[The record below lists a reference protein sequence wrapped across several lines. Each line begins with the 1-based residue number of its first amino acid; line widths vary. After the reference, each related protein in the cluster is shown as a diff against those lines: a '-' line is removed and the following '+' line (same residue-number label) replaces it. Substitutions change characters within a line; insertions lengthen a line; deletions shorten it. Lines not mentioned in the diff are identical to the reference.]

1 MTEHHL
7 PDDVA
12 RWPVDP
18 YALLGID
25 ANVDE
30 RGLKRAYAKLI
41 RKFKPEHHPQEF
53 TRIRAAFEHVQSRLS
68 WLSLRHNFQAE
79 EELDQDRDLEETR
92 IEIPVFDLDADSPQD
107 QPATA
112 EPKNSDTNSADRP
125 PEPNQPKRTA
135 NSKSDAQQAAESAWL
150 LATHGDPATGYQQ
163 LRMLA
168 ERTPTPT
175 ETCLKL
181 YWLLRLFPEVDPAGN
196 PSHWLV
202 VALRQS
208 HLNGPAWELYGIE
221 LERQPQL
228 VAVQE
233 HLSLL
238 DCATSA
244 ERLFD
249 LLECRWRVASRHGGW
264 NLIESDLRKVRPDVQ
279 TDATEM
285 WAQMLFRAL
294 DLAAWSSNSS
304 AKNIVQFCRYE
315 IEKLSEL
322 HFRLSHQFDRSD
334 LLGEMLS
341 QTPLDFI
348 HHTTDELTD
357 LIRDHWNEPYLD
369 RTQKLRSLLAGWAA
383 NPRQALIMLT
393 AVRKDANIAFHQIY
407 NLVRELNFDESAHQ
421 FPNRAKL
428 ILETCQRF
436 VMQRRRLPYY
446 ILRVEI
452 LEFCLENGIELTEL
466 LNVSKQVIEMDMIRG
481 TKEAME
487 NDLELQI
494 LVRGIIAFWAAP
506 E

>member
-12 RWPVDP
+12 LWPVDP

-25 ANVDE
+25 GNVDE

-53 TRIRAAFEHVQSRLS
+53 TRIRAAFEQVQARLS

-79 EELDQDRDLEETR
+79 EELDQDLDLEETR

-107 QPATA
+107 QPGTA
-112 EPKNSDTNSADRP
+112 EAKNSDTNSADRP
-125 PEPNQPKRTA
+125 AGANQSKRTA
-135 NSKSDAQQAAESAWL
+135 NSKSDAQQAAESAWQ
-150 LATHGDPATGYQQ
+150 LATHGDPAAGYQQ
-163 LRMLA
+163 LRKLS
-168 ERTPTPT
+168 ERLPIPT

-181 YWLLRLFPEVDPAGN
+181 YWLLRLFPEVDPTGN

-208 HLNGPAWELYGIE
+208 YLNGPAWELYGVE
-221 LERQPQL
+221 LERQPHL
-228 VAVQE
+228 IAEYE

-238 DCATSA
+238 ECATST
-244 ERLFD
+244 ERLCD
-249 LLECRWRVASRHGGW
+249 LLECRWRVAARHGSW
-264 NLIESDLRKVRPDVQ
+264 NQITSDLNNVRDEVQ
-279 TDATEM
+279 NDSTEV
-285 WAQMLFRAL
+285 WAQILFRAL
-294 DLAAWSSNSS
+294 DLTAWSNNSS
-304 AKNIVQFCRYE
+304 AKRIAQLCQHE
-315 IEKLSEL
+315 IGKLGEL
-322 HFRLSHQFDRSD
+322 AFRLSHQFDRSD

-369 RTQKLRSLLAGWAA
+369 RTQKLRSMLAGWAT

-407 NLVRELNFDESAHQ
+407 NLVRELDFDESAHQ
-421 FPNRAKL
+421 FPNRATL

-452 LEFCLENGIELTEL
+452 LEFCIENGIELAEL